1 MATAGTIRNL
11 RQKFSSASML
21 MKIIVVNIAF
31 FLVMRIAASVLIL
44 SGNEPLVEQMLNLVQ
59 MPSAPGLLLTHP
71 WTVITYMFAQY
82 DVLHLLF
89 NMLWL
94 YWFGIVFNF
103 VSTSRQLLALYIYGG
118 IAGALLFMVAYNVL
132 PFFTGHIG
140 YLIGSSAG
148 VIAIVTATAILM
160 PDYRFNLLFL
170 GPVSLKWVAIVTIGL
185 DLIGIT
191 GANAGGH
198 IAHLGGTVAGAWYG
212 LSMRRGTDITAPL
225 NGLIDRIVNL
235 VRRLTSLK
243 IPKRRRQER
252 ERRPQE
258 PRETQPSP
266 RPRTSAEDQEILD
279 SILDKI
285 KKSGYTSL
293 TPEERKRLFDVSKRI
308 S

>member
-1 MATAGTIRNL
+1 
-11 RQKFSSASML
+11 
-21 MKIIVVNIAF
+21 
-31 FLVMRIAASVLIL
+31 MRIAASVLIL

-170 GPVSLKWVAIVTIGL
+170 GPVSLNGWQ
-185 DLIGIT
+185 
-191 GANAGGH
+191 
-198 IAHLGGTVAGAWYG
+198 
-212 LSMRRGTDITAPL
+212 SSQS
-225 NGLIDRIVNL
+225 GLI
-235 VRRLTSLK
+235 S
-243 IPKRRRQER
+243 
-252 ERRPQE
+252 
-258 PRETQPSP
+258 
-266 RPRTSAEDQEILD
+266 
-279 SILDKI
+279 
-285 KKSGYTSL
+285 
-293 TPEERKRLFDVSKRI
+293 
-308 S
+308 